1 MIIHLSPVRDD
12 HRYTLAR
19 SGDVLTLD
27 GVAFDFGALAEGEAL
42 VPEGDGSRWFAGP
55 VTRQDGRII
64 VTLILPHGSNAPPE
78 TRFPAALDL
87 TADGPVPLPPFN
99 QPDPEAPA

>member
-27 GVAFDFGALAEGEAL
+27 GIAFAFGALAEGEAL

-64 VTLILPHGSNAPPE
+64 VTLILPHGADAPHE
-78 TRFPAALDL
+78 TRFPASLDL
-87 TADGPVPLPPFN
+87 TADGPVPLPAWGGN
-99 QPDPEAPA
+99 APEP